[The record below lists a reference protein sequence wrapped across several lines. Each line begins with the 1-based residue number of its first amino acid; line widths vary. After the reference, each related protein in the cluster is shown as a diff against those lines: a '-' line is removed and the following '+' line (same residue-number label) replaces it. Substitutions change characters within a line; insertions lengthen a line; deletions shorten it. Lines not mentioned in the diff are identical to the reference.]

1 MWHGKPQKVS
11 KGIRRW
17 LFLCHFCHFPPPSD
31 VMFSGRGN
39 PWLHSR
45 FLTRPAVE
53 AAVIGI
59 IVVVMLL
66 VLRLGCR
73 QGRGDSNSRH
83 SMLAKLYIC
92 PSSAKDSK
100 IAIRSFVLECTIDSF
115 DHLFGLRLVCPG
127 VFHRFC
133 AGSFC

>member
-1 MWHGKPQKVS
+1 MWRGKPQKVS

-17 LFLCHFCHFPPPSD
+17 LFLCHFPPPSD

-39 PWLHSR
+39 PCTPGSPG
-45 FLTRPAVE
+45 FLTRAVE

-73 QGRGDSNSRH
+73 YVEADKVVEIQISG
-83 SMLAKLYIC
+83 IQC
-92 PSSAKDSK
+92 
-100 IAIRSFVLECTIDSF
+100 
-115 DHLFGLRLVCPG
+115 
-127 VFHRFC
+127 
-133 AGSFC
+133 